1 MFSDLIYRLRA
12 LFRRNR
18 MESDLDEEIR
28 LHVER
33 ETEAA
38 IERGV
43 PPDEARRRARLA
55 LGGQEQIK
63 EACRDARGVVLL
75 ETLAQDVRYA
85 VRVLRKSRGYSV
97 AAILTLALGIGAT
110 TAIFTLVNGFLLRPL
125 PVHEPDRL
133 VAIRENDP
141 QRPNPYLA
149 TGVWEHIGDRPELF
163 QSVCG
168 WMPVLFNLAERG
180 EADMV
185 EGIWVSGRFFETL
198 GVPAILG
205 RTFTAAD
212 DRQGGGP
219 NGPVAVISH
228 GYWQRRFVGAA
239 DAVGRSLTVNRVS
252 YTIVGVTPPR
262 FLGPMAGRSFDVALT
277 GSGDGGIG
285 WAGYVLGRLAPGQT
299 PESATAALRAL
310 QPQIREA
317 TLAAAVAAG
326 AQASRW
332 LTQPLSAT
340 SAATGTATPLSDR
353 FQRPLLAMLLLAG
366 LVVLVACG
374 NVANLVLARAT
385 ARRHELSVRRALGAS
400 RTRLARQVLVES
412 LLLSGVG
419 AALGLVFAQV
429 FCPFLVRQIST
440 ATNPAA
446 LDLSLDWRVLAFT
459 GGISVFTALLFGVVP
474 ALRAAS
480 VQPHDALKEGG
491 RARVGDQRWGVNQAL
506 IVGQVGLSVVLV
518 VAAGLFVRTFATMAT
533 MDLGFDRTR
542 TVIVSLNLQ
551 DARVPPPARVVL
563 YERLR
568 QAVAAVP
575 GVADAVSLRTAPV
588 SSDHW
593 VLDVRVAGQ
602 EPPAAVATRGPF
614 LNAVSRGY
622 FATFGAPILAGR
634 GFGDRDIQGAP
645 LVAVVNET
653 FARLYLGGRSPVGET
668 LTFGPRTMSSPPFQ
682 IVGLAR
688 DAGSATY
695 FGLREGIPPTV
706 YLSIAQMNPAIVNF
720 TPPADLR
727 IGVRLTGSTSASV
740 TRGIAAAVG
749 KVEPDLRVRMRTMAD
764 YIDGTLIAERLA
776 AILAGLFGSLA
787 LFLAGV
793 GIFGVTAYAVS
804 RRRAEFGV
812 RVALGASTGDIVRT
826 VLQRVV
832 ILVGLGLVI
841 GGAASFWA
849 SRLVAALLFGLEPRD
864 PATFAATAVVLAA
877 VALLA
882 GWLPA
887 RRAARIDP
895 ASVMR
900 SL

>member
-1 MFSDLIYRLRA
+1 MFCDPIYRLRA
-12 LFRRNR
+12 LFRRKR
-18 MESDLDEEIR
+18 METDLDEEVR

-55 LGGQEQIK
+55 FGGQEQIK
-63 EACRDARGVVLL
+63 EACRDARGVALVESLL
-75 ETLAQDVRYA
+75 QDLRYA
-85 VRVLRKSRGYSV
+85 ARVLRKSGGYSA

-141 QRPNPYLA
+141 QRPIPFLA
-149 TGVWEHIGDRPELF
+149 TIVWEQVGDRPQLF

-168 WMPVLFNLAERG
+168 WMPALFNLAERG

-185 EGIWVSGRFFETL
+185 QGIWVSGRFFETL

-228 GYWQRRFVGAA
+228 RYWQRHFVGAA

-277 GSGDGGIG
+277 GGAAGGMG
-285 WAGYVLGRLAPGQT
+285 SGYVLGRLAPGQT

-326 AQASRW
+326 GQASRW

-340 SAATGTATPLSDR
+340 SAATGTATPLSER

-400 RTRLARQVLVES
+400 RARLAHQVLVES

-419 AALGLVFAQV
+419 AALGLAFAQV

-440 ATNPAA
+440 TTNPAS

-459 GGISVFTALLFGVVP
+459 AGISVCTALLFGLVP
-474 ALRAAS
+474 ALRAAG

-491 RARVGDQRWGVNQAL
+491 RTRVGDRRWGVNQAL

-533 MDLGFDRTR
+533 MDLGFDRGR
-542 TVIVSLNLQ
+542 TLIVSLNLQ
-551 DARVPPPARVVL
+551 DARVPPPARVAL

-568 QAVAAVP
+568 QAVASVP
-575 GVADAVSLRTAPV
+575 GVADAVALRTTPV
-588 SSDHW
+588 SVDHW
-593 VLDVRVAGQ
+593 VEAVRIAGR
-602 EPPAAVATRGPF
+602 EPPAEAAARGPF
-614 LNAVSRGY
+614 LNAVSPGY

-634 GFGDRDIQGAP
+634 GFGDRDVQGAP

-653 FARLYLGGRSPVGET
+653 FARLFLGSRNPVGET
-668 LTFGPRTMSSPPFQ
+668 LAFGPPATSSPPFQ

-695 FGLREGIPPTV
+695 FGLREGVPPTV
-706 YLSIAQMNPAIVNF
+706 YLCISQMSPAIVNF
-720 TPPADLR
+720 TPPAEFR
-727 IGVRLTGSTSASV
+727 IGVRLTGSMSASV

-764 YIDGTLIAERLA
+764 YIDGTLITERLA

-787 LFLAGV
+787 LVLAGV

-812 RVALGASTGDIVRT
+812 RIALGASTSDVVRT
-826 VLQRVV
+826 VLHRVV

-841 GGAASFWA
+841 GGAVSFWT
-849 SRLVAALLFGLEPRD
+849 SRLAAALLFGLEPRD
-864 PATFAATAVVLAA
+864 PATFAGAAVVLAG

-895 ASVMR
+895 AIVLR
-900 SL
+900 SE